1 MKEKIQFPDFEKI
14 EIKMG
19 RVSASEKVEGTDKLL
34 KLTIDFGDE
43 TRTVLTGMAEF
54 YEPDHFVGK
63 TIPVLA
69 NLEPRTIKGIESQGM
84 ILAAE
89 SDGRPTLLLPESEIE
104 PGSTVR

>member
-19 RVSASEKVEGTDKLL
+19 KVTACEKVENTDKLL

-43 TRTVLTGMAEF
+43 VRTVLTALAEF
-54 YEPDHFVGK
+54 FEPDHFVGK
-63 TIPVLA
+63 TIPVLV
-69 NLEPRTIKGIESQGM
+69 NLESRTIKGIESQGM

-89 SDGRPTLLLPESEIE
+89 SDGKPTLLLPETDVN
-104 PGSTVR
+104 PGSPVR

>member
-19 RVSASEKVEGTDKLL
+19 RVTASEKVENADKLL
-34 KLTIDFGDE
+34 KLTLDFGNE
-43 TRTVLTGMAEF
+43 TRTVLTAMAEF
-54 YEPDHFVGK
+54 FSPEHFLGK
-63 TIPVLA
+63 TIPVLV

-89 SDGRPTLLLPESEIE
+89 SDGRPALILPENDVL
-104 PGSTVR
+104 PGSPVR